1 MSKFFFQ
8 KILEEKSKRE
18 LDRKNEEK
26 FRKKY
31 ISALQ
36 NLLETPKIFVKK
48 SKEKLRC
55 VGCSEILNSE
65 RQFCKKC
72 EIDIEN
78 L

>member
-1 MSKFFFQ
+1 MSKFCFQ

-26 FRKKY
+26 FRQKY

-36 NLLETPKIFVKK
+36 NLLETPKIFVKT
-48 SKEKLRC
+48 SKEKLKC

-65 RQFCKKC
+65 RKFCKKC
-72 EIDIEN
+72 EIDFEN

>member
-1 MSKFFFQ
+1 MSKLFFQ

-31 ISALQ
+31 TSTLQ
-36 NLLETPKIFVKK
+36 NLLETPKIYVEN
-48 SKEKLRC
+48 SEEKLRC
-55 VGCSEILNSE
+55 VGCSEILYSE
-65 RQFCKKC
+65 KQSCKKC

>member
-18 LDRKNEEK
+18 LDRQNEEK
-26 FRKKY
+26 FGKKY
-31 ISALQ
+31 FSALQ
-36 NLLETPKIFVKK
+36 NLIEPPDIFVKN

-55 VGCSEILNSE
+55 VGCSETLYSE
-65 RQFCKKC
+65 RQWCKKC